1 MATTRRSVSLSL
13 PLICSLDSPD
23 SRNSPNPQKVKGEQK
38 DAEAIGTKLTNLH
51 NSVNNFQATL
61 KTALEKDSAIAKQIE
76 EVRGR
81 IAGVDKKIAEFE
93 SLVSVDDFYNAS
105 GAR

>member
-1 MATTRRSVSLSL
+1 M
-13 PLICSLDSPD
+13 
-23 SRNSPNPQKVKGEQK
+23 
-38 DAEAIGTKLTNLH
+38 
-51 NSVNNFQATL
+51 NNFQATL

-93 SLVSVDDFYNAS
+93 SLVSVEGYFMF
-105 GAR
+105 

>member
-1 MATTRRSVSLSL
+1 MRATRPLPEGQSLYPSLS
-13 PLICSLDSPD
+13 PESPSSPD
-23 SRNSPNPQKVKGEQK
+23 SPVTQKVKEEQK

-93 SLVSVDDFYNAS
+93 SLVSVEGYFTF
-105 GAR
+105 

>member
-1 MATTRRSVSLSL
+1 MRATRPLPEGQSLL
-13 PLICSLDSPD
+13 LLIPPP
-23 SRNSPNPQKVKGEQK
+23 NSPHTQKVKEEQK

-51 NSVNNFQATL
+51 NSVHNFQATL

-93 SLVSVDDFYNAS
+93 SLVSVEGYFMF
-105 GAR
+105 